1 MESKM
6 SDLLKVVKNYIEK
19 NNLINNKKV
28 ILAFSYGV
36 DSRVLLDVLYKL
48 GYEIVIAHV
57 NHKVRVESDN
67 EELETIKLCKS
78 LNLKYYI
85 KHLTPQNENFEDY
98 ARRERYNFFKE
109 ISIKENT
116 NVLITAHHKDDNLE
130 TILLKLM
137 TGSNL
142 YGYSGIHNKL
152 FKNGLLIIRPL
163 LCVSKEEIRTYQKEN
178 NLLFFE
184 DYTNSL
190 NIQLRNKIRNEV
202 IPLLKEINPSILD
215 KASDFS
221 NILAESFDYIR
232 SNSISLLNE
241 WNDKIDNIKYKQL
254 DIALRKDI
262 ICLML
267 EKNKINRSYSLIN
280 SIDNLIMSN
289 KPQGEISISD
299 NFVFKKR
306 YDVSLI
312 SIRSNKTILD
322 ISLNINDCVVFF
334 NHKIYFTKDKPLTC
348 QNYVKLCYNKVKLPL
363 RIRTRLNGDSIQL
376 SGGTKKVKDL
386 FIDKKIKKELRDE
399 IPMVINGNDI
409 IWIPGVAKS
418 SLIKDDLESGD
429 IYLIYEE
436 K

>member
-1 MESKM
+1 
-6 SDLLKVVKNYIEK
+6 
-19 NNLINNKKV
+19 
-28 ILAFSYGV
+28 
-36 DSRVLLDVLYKL
+36 
-48 GYEIVIAHV
+48 
-57 NHKVRVESDN
+57 
-67 EELETIKLCKS
+67 
-78 LNLKYYI
+78 
-85 KHLTPQNENFEDY
+85 
-98 ARRERYNFFKE
+98 
-109 ISIKENT
+109 
-116 NVLITAHHKDDNLE
+116 
-130 TILLKLM
+130 
-137 TGSNL
+137 
-142 YGYSGIHNKL
+142 
-152 FKNGLLIIRPL
+152 
-163 LCVSKEEIRTYQKEN
+163 
-178 NLLFFE
+178 
-184 DYTNSL
+184 
-190 NIQLRNKIRNEV
+190 
-202 IPLLKEINPSILD
+202 
-215 KASDFS
+215 
-221 NILAESFDYIR
+221 
-232 SNSISLLNE
+232 
-241 WNDKIDNIKYKQL
+241 
-254 DIALRKDI
+254 
-262 ICLML
+262 ML

-306 YDVSLI
+306 YDISLI
-312 SIRSNKTILD
+312 SIRANKTILD